1 MFNDDKD
8 ACVNYM
14 NYQLHSKEQRCW
26 NIDIYNYI
34 LIQTNRKILSV
45 YHFVLSMYTGNV
57 YLFEF
62 VFYETQQFLQK
73 RLKSLSDIKW
83 IDFNGSQV
91 IKVKILNV
99 IKLNNV

>member
-1 MFNDDKD
+1 
-8 ACVNYM
+8 
-14 NYQLHSKEQRCW
+14 
-26 NIDIYNYI
+26 
-34 LIQTNRKILSV
+34 
-45 YHFVLSMYTGNV
+45 MYTGNV

>member
-1 MFNDDKD
+1 MFNDAKD
-8 ACVNYM
+8 ACM
-14 NYQLHSKEQRCW
+14 NYQLNSKEQRCW
-26 NIDIYNYI
+26 NIDIYKYI
-34 LIQTNRKILSV
+34 LILTNRKILSV

-73 RLKSLSDIKW
+73 RLKSLSDIKG
-83 IDFNGSQV
+83 IDFNHRHSQV
-91 IKVKILNV
+91 IKVKISNV